1 VAPETF
7 KQKFMKQPQ
16 KLKLYVVMIAVGIF
30 LTIFLN
36 FFRTSLGHGLSG
48 QGGWSETETQALYNV
63 LHVFGIVLIGEIIG
77 RVLYLQYGKKH
88 KAHAKVNFSRNI
100 FLGLILASIL
110 GVIGGIVLNLFFLVI
125 ASYIV
130 FLAAFGLFAGYK
142 ISESFD
148 KI

>member
-1 VAPETF
+1 
-7 KQKFMKQPQ
+7 MKQPQ
-16 KLKLYVVMIAVGIF
+16 KVKLYVVIIVVGIF

-36 FFRTSLGHGLSG
+36 VFRTSLGHGLSG
-48 QGGWSETETQALYNV
+48 QGGWSETETQALYGV
-63 LHVFGIVLIGEIIG
+63 MHVFGIVLIGEVIG

-110 GVIGGIVLNLFFLVI
+110 GVISGIVLNLFFLVI